1 MKLSHHVAVGI
12 GSGIL
17 LGVILRSWIA
27 GISCCLVGI
36 FIDLDHLLDFWIERG
51 FSLSPRKFF
60 DFCFHGTSRKFY
72 DILHGYEFIP
82 FLAWLTTVPSLRQ
95 LGWGLTVG
103 YTLHLLGDQ
112 IFNTHLHRFTYF
124 FSFRLYH
131 RFDWKKIVQTDGR
144 LPNYD

>member
-1 MKLSHHVAVGI
+1 VKLSHHVAVSV

-17 LGVILRSWIA
+17 LGAILRSWVA
-27 GISCCLVGI
+27 GVSCCLVGV

-51 FSLSPRKFF
+51 FSLSPGKFF
-60 DFCFHGTSRKFY
+60 DFCFHGTSRRFF

-82 FLAWLTTVPSLRQ
+82 FMAWITTLPASRD

-112 IFNTHLHRFTYF
+112 IFNTHLHRWTYF
-124 FSFRLYH
+124 FTFRLYH
-131 RFDWKKIVQTDGR
+131 RFDWKKIALAR
-144 LPNYD
+144 E